1 MKKSL
6 LPLLLALL
14 LFAAC
19 QPAAA
24 PRSFTTGEPLH
35 TYDFTGTGSFEE
47 GIYDG
52 ASLSIING
60 IYQIDVRQGD
70 NVLWWGQWGDN
81 YDNVVIDVDAE
92 QQSEALENAYGVMCR
107 VSGSVGQRVAV
118 DPTLAA
124 IMQDSTTEATAE
136 TTTEAT
142 SEVTTEATPDSA
154 ATDESAATE
163 EAGFAVDIPLTAEAT
178 AETTPEATGAAALTA
193 TPMPTQAAISQGDGY
208 AFLIQGSGSYAIMRA
223 RSRQLTPL
231 VNWTESD
238 AIQQGPA
245 RNHIRAVCVGSYLAL
260 YINDRFVAS
269 ATDDT
274 YTSGQVGLA
283 ASAANRLGTR
293 IAFDNLAI
301 AAAS

>member
-47 GIYDG
+47 GIFDG

-60 IYQIDVRQGD
+60 IYQINVTQGD

-81 YDNVVIDVDAE
+81 YNNVVIDVDVE

-107 VSGSVGQRVAV
+107 VSGSVGQRVTV

-124 IMQDSTTEATAE
+124 IMQDSTPEATAE
-136 TTTEAT
+136 TTAEAT
-142 SEVTTEATPDSA
+142 LEATAEAPDDSA
-154 ATDESAATE
+154 PTE
-163 EAGFAVDIPLTAEAT
+163 EAEFALDIPLTAEAT

-193 TPMPTQAAISQGDGY
+193 TPMPTLAAISQGDGY

-231 VNWTESD
+231 VNWTASD

-245 RNHIRAVCVGSYLAL
+245 RNHIRAVCVGNYLAL